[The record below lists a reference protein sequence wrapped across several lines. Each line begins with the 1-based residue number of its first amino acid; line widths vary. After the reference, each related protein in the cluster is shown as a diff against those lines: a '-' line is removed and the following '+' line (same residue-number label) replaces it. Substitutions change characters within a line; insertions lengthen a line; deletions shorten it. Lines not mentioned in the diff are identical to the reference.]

1 MAEQP
6 HAWLLRFLKVP
17 PPPRIP
23 EGNVR
28 VFRAALAY
36 RNYRLFLWA
45 LRQAGLVA
53 GLFVGAL
60 FLSAVVQ
67 HINLPVSYVI
77 GYVLEAFAVLGF
89 LAQLP
94 VGFIVAR
101 IDYAFCWYI
110 LTDRSLRLREGL
122 VSIQEKTM
130 TFANIQQVSIQQNPL
145 QRLFGISD
153 VKVETAGGGGSRG
166 GASGKDG
173 HGERLHEAY
182 FRGMSNPEEIR
193 DVILARVRM
202 HRDSGLGE
210 PQVQTQA
217 ALPASTSPAALDA
230 AKELLSEMRALRQ
243 ALPARQGPA
252 PAE

>member
-1 MAEQP
+1 MAELAP
-6 HAWLLRFLKVP
+6 AWLLRLLRVP

-23 EGNVR
+23 EGNAR
-28 VFRAALAY
+28 VFRAAIAY

-45 LRQAGLVA
+45 VRQAGLVA
-53 GLFVGAL
+53 GLFAGAL
-60 FLSAVVQ
+60 FLAAVVQ
-67 HINLPVSYVI
+67 HINHPLSYVI

-94 VGFIVAR
+94 VGFLVAR

-110 LTDRSLRLREGL
+110 LSDRSLRLREGL

-145 QRLFGISD
+145 QRVFGISD
-153 VKVETAGGGGSRG
+153 VKVETAGGGSG
-166 GASGKDG
+166 GKSSGKAG
-173 HGERLHEAY
+173 QGERMHEAY
-182 FRGMSNPEEIR
+182 FRGMPHPEEIR

-210 PQVQTQA
+210 PQHVA
-217 ALPASTSPAALDA
+217 ALPSAASPAALDA
-230 AKELLSEMRALRQ
+230 AKELLTEMRALRQ
-243 ALPARQGPA
+243 ALPSRREQ
-252 PAE
+252 

>member
-1 MAEQP
+1 MAEQA
-6 HAWLLRFLKVP
+6 HAWLLRLLKVP

-23 EGNVR
+23 EGDVR
-28 VFRAALAY
+28 VFRAAPAY
-36 RNYRLFLWA
+36 RSYRLFLWA

-53 GLFVGAL
+53 GLVAGAIFV
-60 FLSAVVQ
+60 SAVVERID
-67 HINLPVSYVI
+67 HPVSEVI
-77 GYVLEAFAVLGF
+77 GWLMEGLAVLGF

-94 VGFIVAR
+94 VGFIIAR

-153 VKVETAGGGGSRG
+153 VKVATAGGGGSRG
-166 GASGKDG
+166 GASGPG
-173 HGERLHEAY
+173 RAGESMHEAY
-182 FRGMSNPEEIR
+182 FRGMSNPTEIR

-210 PQVQTQA
+210 PQHVVATV
-217 ALPASTSPAALDA
+217 PTTSPAALDA
-230 AKELLSEMRALRQ
+230 ARELLTEMRALRQ
-243 ALPARQGPA
+243 ALPRREP
-252 PAE
+252 